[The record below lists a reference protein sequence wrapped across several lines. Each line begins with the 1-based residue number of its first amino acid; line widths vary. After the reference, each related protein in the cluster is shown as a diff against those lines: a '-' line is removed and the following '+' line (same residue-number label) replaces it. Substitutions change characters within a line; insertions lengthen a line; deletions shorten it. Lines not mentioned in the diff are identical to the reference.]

1 MKNDIRRYCRRIRS
15 WLPCPGKLKNMI
27 LGDIREN
34 VQAFA
39 EENSDADMAA
49 LYAHFGAPQQIAAS
63 YVADLDMPRLLRD
76 LRLRKRIFTAVMV
89 LVSAALITA
98 DLYRCH
104 GFGICRVDHG
114 TADVGL
120 GYPAIHPR
128 NPKRIQRLF
137 CGRDHRPL
145 RKER

>member
-1 MKNDIRRYCRRIRS
+1 MKNNTTLIRRYCRRIRS

-27 LGDIREN
+27 LSDIREN

-98 DLYRCH
+98 LLMW
-104 GFGICRVDHG
+104 GWGIRQSILE
-114 TADVGL
+114 TRNESN
-120 GYPAIHPR
+120 GYFVEEIIVH
-128 NPKRIQRLF
+128 
-137 CGRDHRPL
+137 
-145 RKER
+145 

>member
-1 MKNDIRRYCRRIRS
+1 MKNDTRRYCHRIRS
-15 WLPCPGKLKNMI
+15 WLPCPRKLKNMI
-27 LGDIREN
+27 LSDIREN

-98 DLYRCH
+98 LLMW
-104 GFGICRVDHG
+104 GWGIRQSILE
-114 TADVGL
+114 TRNESN
-120 GYPAIHPR
+120 GYFVEEIIVH
-128 NPKRIQRLF
+128 
-137 CGRDHRPL
+137 
-145 RKER
+145 

>member
-1 MKNDIRRYCRRIRS
+1 MKNNTTLTRRYCRRIRS
-15 WLPCPGKLKNMI
+15 WLPCPRKLKNMI

-34 VQAFA
+34 VQAFV
-39 EENSDADMAA
+39 EEAPHADMAA

-98 DLYRCH
+98 LLMW
-104 GFGICRVDHG
+104 GWGIRQSILE
-114 TADVGL
+114 TRNESN
-120 GYPAIHPR
+120 GYLVEEIIVH
-128 NPKRIQRLF
+128 
-137 CGRDHRPL
+137 
-145 RKER
+145 

>member
-1 MKNDIRRYCRRIRS
+1 MKNDTGRYCHRIRS
-15 WLPCPGKLKNMI
+15 WLPCPRKLKNMI
-27 LGDIREN
+27 LSDIREN

-98 DLYRCH
+98 LLMW
-104 GFGICRVDHG
+104 GWGIRQSILE
-114 TADVGL
+114 TRNESN
-120 GYPAIHPR
+120 GYFVEEIIVH
-128 NPKRIQRLF
+128 
-137 CGRDHRPL
+137 
-145 RKER
+145 

>member
-98 DLYRCH
+98 LLMW
-104 GFGICRVDHG
+104 GWGIRQSILE
-114 TADVGL
+114 TRNESN
-120 GYPAIHPR
+120 GYFVEEIIVH
-128 NPKRIQRLF
+128 
-137 CGRDHRPL
+137 
-145 RKER
+145 

>member
-1 MKNDIRRYCRRIRS
+1 MKNDTRRYCRRIRS

-27 LGDIREN
+27 LSDIREN

-89 LVSAALITA
+89 LVSAALFFA
-98 DLYRCH
+98 LLMW
-104 GFGICRVDHG
+104 GWGIRQSIIE
-114 TADVGL
+114 TRNESN
-120 GYPAIHPR
+120 GYFVEEIIVH
-128 NPKRIQRLF
+128 
-137 CGRDHRPL
+137 
-145 RKER
+145 